1 MWYSPE
7 IWMPHGKINEGKL
20 LDLGDLRIKDM
31 DEAGLDVQVLS
42 LSAPGCEQF
51 EPREGTALA
60 RETNNELSLAL
71 KKYPQRF
78 IGLAAL
84 APQDPGESAKELERS
99 VKELGMKGAK
109 INSNI
114 RGEYLDDQKY
124 WPIFE
129 KAEQLRVPIYLHP
142 TIPSPAMLQPYSRYG
157 VALAGPTLGFG
168 AETALHVMR
177 LIFSGVFDKY
187 PGLKIILGHLGE
199 GLPFWMHRIDYAWL
213 QPWMNNLRPNIARKP
228 SEYLKTNFMVTTSGM
243 TSFPAFLCTL
253 MTLGADNIAFATD
266 YPYDSTKESVELI
279 KSLQIADSDKEK
291 VFNINAFR
299 IFK

>member
-1 MWYSPE
+1 MNNSHKYYFFRHREGLIPKFEITALRGNLKIIDLEAHFYTADYINYLHNRKEYPREEVCGTTDRMWYSPE

-51 EPREGTALA
+51 DPREGTALA
-60 RETNNELSLAL
+60 RDTNNELSLAI

-124 WPIFE
+124 WPIFDE
-129 KAEQLRVPIYLHP
+129 VTNNGE
-142 TIPSPAMLQPYSRYG
+142 
-157 VALAGPTLGFG
+157 
-168 AETALHVMR
+168 
-177 LIFSGVFDKY
+177 
-187 PGLKIILGHLGE
+187 PGIT
-199 GLPFWMHRIDYAWL
+199 
-213 QPWMNNLRPNIARKP
+213 MNQWP
-228 SEYLKTNFMVTTSGM
+228 
-243 TSFPAFLCTL
+243 
-253 MTLGADNIAFATD
+253 
-266 YPYDSTKESVELI
+266 
-279 KSLQIADSDKEK
+279 
-291 VFNINAFR
+291 
-299 IFK
+299 